1 MYIFRLIFGS
11 KEDFVEACGF
21 GVQLGISACGLLAG
35 FRFSGLESSS
45 SVGTYDVMF
54 KAISGCLVR
63 SGRVSG
69 ASVWN
74 AALSGRVYRCSV
86 SVLFLTLQLVAG
98 IEMLRL

>member
-21 GVQLGISACGLLAG
+21 GVQLGISACGLLTG

-54 KAISGCLVR
+54 TAFPVVLCVAAGFLEL
-63 SGRVSG
+63 VSG
-69 ASVWN
+69 MQLFQVAFIDAVF
-74 AALSGRVYRCSV
+74 RCFSDFTV
-86 SVLFLTLQLVAG
+86 G
-98 IEMLRL
+98 CGY